1 MVILEPFT
9 PVALTAGILANLAT
23 DILKH
28 HAQALDGTLAGRM
41 LKRAG
46 LIEPNFHDRL
56 HDTLVNALELYF
68 KTHPDY
74 RLSGVMSFFHDPKAS
89 RLIGSQTPPAK
100 PVA

>member
-1 MVILEPFT
+1 MTIPEPFT

-100 PVA
+100 QVA